1 MKVETLS
8 RLCAGQ
14 TMITWRNFF
23 FAGKLMLNHWWKR

>member
-14 TMITWRNFF
+14 TTITWQNFF
-23 FAGKLMLNHWWKR
+23 SPAC